1 MKYMAIYAFM
11 KTDTKIK
18 PNKRFILSFKCYECT
33 LLGIFLI
40 SFTLKILFILGK
52 S

>member
-1 MKYMAIYAFM
+1 MKYMAIYAFI
-11 KTDTKIK
+11 KIDTEIE
-18 PNKRFILSFKCYECT
+18 PNRRFILSFKYYGCT